1 MLGLLSALMDAP
13 GKSSTVRQNGRV
25 LSSFRSGRAAV
36 AAAITVLAVTLALVP
51 GVANASVAPA
61 RSASTVLTVPT
72 AVDMSRFD
80 PGNIISDALF
90 FDDTT
95 MSERDVQT
103 FLNAR
108 GGTCTSGY
116 TCLRDYRMSTVSK
129 AADSYCS
136 GYSGEANE
144 SAARIIA
151 KVAASCGINPQVL
164 LVTLQKEQ
172 ALVLDTEPSSGQYKF
187 AMGQGCPDTAACD
200 SRYYGFQNQVYGAA
214 RQFQIYAEGR
224 YFTWYAPGRTW
235 NILYHPDGSRGCG
248 SSPVYI
254 ANKATAGLYYY
265 TPYQPNRA
273 ALAAGSGEGDRCS
286 SYGNRNFFRF
296 FTDWFGTTGSPAGS
310 LVQARGDSA
319 VYLVSGTTR
328 HHVRSWDD
336 LTAFRSRLG
345 GVVSVAPDFMQGMTT
360 GKPATRY
367 VHDPASGTLFLLEAD
382 GTKHRFPNTA
392 SVASFGYAFDDY
404 IDANRALVTAYVT
417 GDDVGR
423 VFRAGSAPETYLL
436 EGSTR
441 RLIADPPAWRAATA
455 GRSAYVATMRPD
467 AATALAAGATY
478 FEPNTLVRGR
488 TSGDVLLTTPTATV
502 VRVPSFALAAEFGAT
517 RYEVV
522 DDALLV
528 RSKLASTSL
537 TPAIRCGGR
546 AFIAADGALRS
557 LSGNSAGL
565 GGLSLPAESCAAIP
579 VRAAGVVAPLFVQPR
594 GGGDVYL
601 VEASKLRY
609 VPTYAQLSA
618 LNGARPLTLL
628 TWSIDTIRAQ
638 GFGTPVLTPGSF
650 VQFTESPEVHRFD
663 DGKLRLVADFDTL
676 IDLGGGS
683 IPPITRL
690 RAEHRAS
697 FAVGAPLGTAPR
709 LTERDVIQFSGDS
722 KVYLY
727 ANGKLRHVSDWNT
740 LLVIGRGAPPAIRPV
755 AAAFASAYAVGPAVS
770 GAVVLRAGQV
780 VQFAGSGEVFVES
793 DLGLRHVPDYQALV
807 ELGGGSQPVITLL
820 PSASKEAYRIGPPL
834 R

>member
-1 MLGLLSALMDAP
+1 M
-13 GKSSTVRQNGRV
+13 
-25 LSSFRSGRAAV
+25 
-36 AAAITVLAVTLALVP
+36 TVLAVILALFP
-51 GVANASVAPA
+51 GAANAIDRDPELSARAGLVVPA
-61 RSASTVLTVPT
+61 
-72 AVDMSRFD
+72 AVNMSQFD
-80 PGNIISDALF
+80 PGNIISDAVF
-90 FDDTT
+90 FDKTT
-95 MSERDVQT
+95 MSEPEVQS

-108 GGTCTSGY
+108 GGACKAGH

-136 GYSGEANE
+136 GYSGAANE

-172 ALVLDTEPSSGQYKF
+172 ALVLATQPSSGHYKF

-248 SSPVYI
+248 SSPVFI

-296 FTDWFGTTGSPAGS
+296 FTEWFGGTGSPAGS
-310 LVQARGDSA
+310 LVQAQGDSA
-319 VYLVSGTTR
+319 VYLVAGATR
-328 HHVRSWDD
+328 HHVRTWDD
-336 LTAFRSRLG
+336 LSAFRSRLG
-345 GVVSVAPDFMQGMTT
+345 DVVRVEPDFMRGLST

-367 VHDPASGTLFLLEAD
+367 IHDPASGTLYLLETD
-382 GTKHRFPNTA
+382 GTKHRFPTLA
-392 SVASFGYAFDDY
+392 SVTSFGYGFDDY
-404 IDANRALVTAYVT
+404 IDASRALVAAFAT

-423 VFRAGSAPETYLL
+423 VFRAGPAPETYLL

-441 RLIADPPAWRAATA
+441 RLLADPAAWRAATA
-455 GRSAYVATMRPD
+455 GRSTYVATMRPD
-467 AATALAAGATY
+467 AAAALASGATY

-488 TSGDVLLTTPTATV
+488 GSGDVLLTTPTATV

-517 RYEVV
+517 RYAVV
-522 DDALLV
+522 DDALLA
-528 RSKLASTSL
+528 RSKRASSSL
-537 TPAIRCGGR
+537 SPSVSCGGR
-546 AFIAADGALRS
+546 AFVAANGALHP

-579 VRAAGVVAPLFVQPR
+579 RSTIGVASPLFIQPR
-594 GGGDVYL
+594 GEGDVYL
-601 VEASKLRY
+601 AEAGKLRY

-618 LNGARPLTLL
+618 LNGSRALTLL
-628 TWSIDTIRAQ
+628 SWSRETVRAQ
-638 GFGTPVLTPGSF
+638 GLGMPVLAAGSF
-650 VQFTESPEVHRFD
+650 VQFADSPEVHRFV
-663 DGKLRLVADFDTL
+663 DGRLRLVVDFDTL
-676 IDLGGGS
+676 LDLGGGA

-690 RAEHRAS
+690 DAQHRAA
-697 FAVGAPLGTAPR
+697 FTVGAPLGTAPR
-709 LTERDVIQFSGDS
+709 LAERDVVQFSGDS

-727 ANGKLRHVSDWNT
+727 TNAKLRHVADYGT
-740 LLVIGRGAPPAIRPV
+740 LLVIGGGAAPTIRSV
-755 AAAFASAYAVGPAVS
+755 AAGFASSYAVGASVA
-770 GAVVLRAGQV
+770 GALPLGAGEV
-780 VQFAGSGEVFVES
+780 VQFVGGAEVYLVS
-793 DLGLRHVPDYQALV
+793 DLGLRHIADYAALV
-807 ELGGGSQPVITLL
+807 KLGGGTQPAVVRM
-820 PSASKEAYRIGPPL
+820 PSAALAAYRMGPPL
-834 R
+834 Q